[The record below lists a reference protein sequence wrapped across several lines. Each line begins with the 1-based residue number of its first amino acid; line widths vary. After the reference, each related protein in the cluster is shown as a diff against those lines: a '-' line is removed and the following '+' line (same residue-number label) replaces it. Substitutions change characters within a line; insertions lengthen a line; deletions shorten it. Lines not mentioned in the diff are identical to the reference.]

1 MLTAYQRSVNIYIL
15 DSMVCTGWYYQLSH
29 ATILLLLFPTKAAA
43 MKATLFEDVIIS
55 NGSGISCR
63 YFLTTFIIISQDGL
77 FVNGENKGF

>member
-1 MLTAYQRSVNIYIL
+1 
-15 DSMVCTGWYYQLSH
+15 
-29 ATILLLLFPTKAAA
+29 